1 MFYTMRLPI
10 CWIHPRALAGGMEEV
25 CGLPASLLT
34 LRNSTIREGPF
45 LHLKYP
51 KSSELAFVNSEE
63 GY

>member
-1 MFYTMRLPI
+1 M
-10 CWIHPRALAGGMEEV
+10 HPRAHAGGMEEV

-51 KSSELAFVNSEE
+51 KSSKLAFVNSEE